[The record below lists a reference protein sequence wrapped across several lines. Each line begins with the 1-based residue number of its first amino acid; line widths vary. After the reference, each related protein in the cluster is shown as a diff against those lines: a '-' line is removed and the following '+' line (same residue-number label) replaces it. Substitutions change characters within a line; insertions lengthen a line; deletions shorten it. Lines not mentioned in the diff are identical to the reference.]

1 MTKRTL
7 ICLLTAL
14 ALVGGLPAS
23 ATQSRSI
30 RARYANAPLTD
41 CQTGLGNPICTRLAT
56 GESTFDIQTRDDIL
70 QTPVGGQYRVD
81 FHASEGPP
89 RIITLKLGNF
99 CGGITGVTIPP
110 KPGAGTLELEIY
122 MVPTFLGVH
131 PCGRLADDGTTGIVT
146 ATVYTSPLD

>member
-1 MTKRTL
+1 MNKQNLTGLL
-7 ICLLTAL
+7 IAL

-23 ATQSRSI
+23 ASQSRSI
-30 RARYANAPLTD
+30 RARYANVPFTN
-41 CQTGLGNPICTRLAT
+41 CQTGLGLCTELAA
-56 GESTFDIQTRDDIL
+56 GESTFDIQTHDDIL
-70 QTPVGGQYRVD
+70 QTPVGGQYRVY
-81 FHASEGPP
+81 FNASDNPP
-89 RIITLKLGNF
+89 RFITLKLGNF

-122 MVPTFLGVH
+122 MMPTFLGVH